1 MGKERRR
8 PVAPNSG
15 LTDDRFNTNASDAER
30 RETERLAA
38 LDYLDAVRPEVD
50 RVLQQLV
57 DDVREAFD
65 TDLCMVNL
73 VLSDVQYFR
82 AWSGELPSGLAKAR
96 QDPLEHSMC
105 QYVVEMEKPLVV
117 EDLLA
122 TEKFKDQHFLL
133 NYGIRFYAGTPL
145 ITSEGHVIGT
155 LCLLGTQPKEIS
167 QEQMTLLGAFAQAVV
182 GRLELLGA
190 LRREQTARED
200 EARRSREL
208 HQRTLDSSQD
218 VIATVGADG
227 TFKTINRAVERVL
240 GYEAEELVGR
250 NYLGLVHPDDRDLSI
265 RLTGVI
271 EDGTKEARFE
281 NRCLRKD
288 GGVVYI
294 EWNVTAR
301 PEEGLVHCVAHDV
314 TKRKRAEEEVRKSEA
329 RHRAVV
335 ETADD
340 AILTMTSDGLI
351 RSFNPGAERTFGYK
365 AEEAVGQPL
374 RMLMPERFRGPHE
387 EGFRRYLKTGEAH
400 VVGKGPVEL
409 TGLRKSGEE
418 FPLELSLGEM
428 RSGDNL
434 MFTGVIRDIT
444 DRKRAEEA
452 VRENEKRFRQLFEQ
466 SLDTLL
472 VHDSRGCIVDCNE
485 EACRS
490 LGYTREELL
499 SLRIKDLATNLVSD
513 EGKRPRTEPTL
524 WQRAMAGEP
533 GRIAGAHRGEHRRKD
548 DTTFPVEVHVGSVDY
563 GGERMIFASARD
575 ITERK
580 QAEEQLRQAETRY
593 RMLIERMPAVTYIQE
608 IGSPDSALYM
618 SPQIETLT
626 GYSPE
631 DCKDPDLRWS
641 MVHAEDREWMQSQD
655 EQTGEPGEVF
665 TTEYRVLH
673 RDGRTVWVRNE
684 AVMIKEEASESRY
697 WQGFIIDITERK
709 RAEEEIRQLN
719 EELEGRVE
727 ERTAQLQ
734 GTLAELENTLT
745 KHERAV
751 ARERTLRS
759 VSAALVA
766 APDRERIYAAALE
779 GILPFI
785 DEAPGTRVSIWSGS
799 SEKDVCMGAAGDHAA
814 EIEGRETYIH
824 QFPDWVRLPLLEGRP
839 VELRPL
845 DAAEFQSAFAFQTKL
860 GALFMIPLI
869 IQGELRGRIVVASD
883 SALLSEIKYALETLG
898 SQVALA
904 LERSDLIED
913 LHRRQSEE
921 RFGSLIQNSSDIIM
935 ITEAD
940 RTVSYIS
947 PAVEQVLGYKPED
960 IIGKISFTHVHP
972 EDSAG
977 VQNLIADAISKPG
990 VTLLMELR
998 LQHADGSWRHIETHC
1013 TNLLDDPAVGGVVLN
1028 ARDITERKQVE
1039 EDIRRLNE
1047 TLERRVEERTKEL
1060 EAAVTE
1066 LKESEERYVL
1076 VAEGSNDGIFDWDL
1090 RTSELFWNERL
1101 YEIVGLSR
1109 STFTPTLDDFFELL
1123 HPEDRERVSE
1133 NLTAHLERGS
1143 GYNVEFRLRHSDGG
1157 YRTCITRGKA
1167 QYDEERTPFRMA
1179 GTVTDITERKRA
1191 EEAQR
1196 FLVEASAELASSLDY
1211 RATLASVA
1219 RLAVPGL
1226 ADWCAVDVLE
1236 ADGSIN
1242 RLVVTHEDP
1251 EKVRW
1256 ARELQERFPPDP
1268 NAPYGAARVLRTGES
1283 EFMPEI
1289 PESVLDEAV
1298 RNPEHREILR
1308 KMGLKSY
1315 MVVPLIARGRTLG
1328 AITFVAAES
1337 KRRYGPEDLG
1347 LAEELARRT
1356 GLAVDNARLYDSA
1369 RKELTERER
1378 AEEEIRK
1385 LNENLERRVE
1395 ERTEQLEEAMKA
1407 AEAASRAKSDFL
1419 ANMSHEI
1426 RTPMNGVVGMT
1437 DLLLDTPL
1445 SDEQREYAETV
1456 RLSADNLLVIIND
1469 ILDFSKIEAGKIRI
1483 ETIDFDLR
1491 AAVEDTVTLLAERA
1505 HEKGLE
1511 LASLLGHDMPTAL
1524 RGDPG
1529 RIRQVLTNI
1538 LGNAIKFTQQG
1549 EVVLK
1554 ADLVE
1559 ETDGAATIRF
1569 EVVDTGIGMTEEQR
1583 SRLFQSFMQAD
1594 TSTTRRFGGT
1604 GLGLAIS
1611 KQLVELMDGEIG
1623 VTSEPGVGSTFWFTL
1638 PLEKQAEGA
1647 QTKPAAPANLRNLRV
1662 LIVDD
1667 NATNRTILQEQLTAW
1682 RMRSGLAE
1690 NGPRSLEEMRSAA
1703 EGGEPYDLAVLDMQ
1717 MPEMNGI
1724 ELAQR
1729 IKSDPAIS
1737 PTRLVLLSSSGQ
1749 RSHDGEE
1756 ARRAGIEAYLTK
1768 PVRQAELY
1776 ETLATVTGALTGVAL
1791 EKDHLVTR
1799 HSSREKRSS
1808 MCAHLLVV
1816 EDNPVN
1822 QRVAVKMLENLGYR
1836 ADVAN
1841 NGLEALEAYSQTS
1854 YTAVLMDVQMPEMD
1868 GYEATAEIRRRESE
1882 DGGDS
1887 RRTPIIAMTANAIQ
1901 GDREKA
1907 IETGMDDYVS
1917 KPVKSEDLD
1926 EVLKRWVFR
1935 SDAPDAPLLA
1945 LDAETSIDYAVLEGL
1960 RELQQDGEPDFLV
1973 ELIEL
1978 FLNGIPPQ
1986 LTALR
1991 EAIEGDDA
1999 GTIERISHA
2008 LKGSCGNMGARQMV
2022 TLCAKLQDAGS
2033 SGNFAGAP
2041 ELLGSLEAEFGRV
2054 RLALEAEAKRH
2065 RS

>member
-1 MGKERRR
+1 MGKKRRR

-82 AWSGELPSGLAKAR
+82 AWSGELPSGLAEAR

-105 QYVVEMEKPLVV
+105 QYVVEAEKPLVV

-133 NYGIRFYAGTPL
+133 NYSIRFYAGTPL
-145 ITSEGHVIGT
+145 ITSDGHVIGT
-155 LCLLGTQPKEIS
+155 LCLLGTRPKEIS

-208 HQRTLDSSQD
+208 HQRTLDSSQA

-240 GYEAEELVGR
+240 GYEAEELVRR

-340 AILTMTSDGLI
+340 AILTMTRDGLI

-409 TGLRKSGEE
+409 AGLRKSGEE

-548 DTTFPVEVHVGSVDY
+548 NTTFPVEVHVGSVDY

-580 QAEEQLRQAETRY
+580 Q
-593 RMLIERMPAVTYIQE
+593 
-608 IGSPDSALYM
+608 
-618 SPQIETLT
+618 
-626 GYSPE
+626 
-631 DCKDPDLRWS
+631 
-641 MVHAEDREWMQSQD
+641 
-655 EQTGEPGEVF
+655 
-665 TTEYRVLH
+665 
-673 RDGRTVWVRNE
+673 
-684 AVMIKEEASESRY
+684 
-697 WQGFIIDITERK
+697 
-709 RAEEEIRQLN
+709 AEEEIRQLN

-759 VSAALVA
+759 ASAALVA

-785 DEAPGTRVSIWSGS
+785 DEAPPGTRVSIWSGS

-860 GALFMIPLI
+860 GTLFMIPLI

-883 SALLSEIKYALETLG
+883 SALLSEIKYALETFG

-960 IIGKISFTHVHP
+960 IIGKISFTHIHP

-977 VQNLIADAISKPG
+977 VQNLIANAISKPG

-1076 VAEGSNDGIFDWDL
+1076 VAEGSNDGIFDCDL

-1167 QYDEERTPFRMA
+1167 QYDEERTAFRMA

-1196 FLVEASAELASSLDY
+1196 FLAEASAELASSLDY

-1242 RLVVTHEDP
+1242 RLVVAHEDP

-1289 PESVLDEAV
+1289 PESVLDEAP
-1298 RNPEHREILR
+1298 RDPEHREILR

-1328 AITFVAAES
+1328 AITFVTAES
-1337 KRRYGPEDLG
+1337 ERRYGPEDLG

-1491 AAVEDTVTLLAERA
+1491 TAVEDTVTLLAERA

-1667 NATNRTILQEQLTAW
+1667 NAINRTILQEQLTAW
-1682 RMRSGLAE
+1682 GMRSGLAE
-1690 NGPRSLEEMRSAA
+1690 NGPHSLEEMRSAA

-1776 ETLATVTGALTGVAL
+1776 ETLATATGALTGVAL

-1799 HSSREKRSS
+1799 HSSREKRAS

-1841 NGLEALEAYSQTS
+1841 NGLEALEAHSQTS

-1991 EAIEGDDA
+1991 EAIQRDDA

-2041 ELLGSLEAEFGRV
+2041 ELLGRLEAEFGRV
-2054 RLALEAEAKRH
+2054 RLALEAEAKRR